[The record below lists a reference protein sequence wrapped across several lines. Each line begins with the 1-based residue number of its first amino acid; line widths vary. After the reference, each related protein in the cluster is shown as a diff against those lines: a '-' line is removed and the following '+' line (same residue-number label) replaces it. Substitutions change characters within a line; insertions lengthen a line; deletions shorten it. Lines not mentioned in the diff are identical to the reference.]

1 MNIATRV
8 LLELQETTLLAARA
22 ARGLFK
28 RPRYIPESIAQ
39 MDAIGV
45 GSLTIIILTGFF
57 TGGVLTLQTY
67 PTLKYYGAQGQTG
80 YLVALSLIREL
91 GPVLTALMVT
101 GRVGSAIAAELG
113 SMSVSQQIDAMRA
126 LGTDPVRK
134 LVTPRIIALLIT
146 LPLLTVIGDV
156 VGIVGGWSV
165 AGGLYGMSSDMFF
178 SSVRDGISTDDII
191 GGIIKPMVFMAS
203 TDIEINPTTLPP
215 SYDGQVS
222 EDAAES
228 TFAEVDDRERAI
240 PAIEFR
246 DVHLSFDER
255 KVLNGLTFKVMK
267 GETKIIL
274 GGSGCGKST
283 TIKLV
288 LGLLKPDSGQILV
301 DGEDITNYTELEM
314 MRVRKKIG
322 MVFQEGALFDSLSV
336 YDNVAFRLHEQGV
349 PEEEVEPEVRRM
361 LRFVNLEDAI
371 DKMPIELSGGMRRRV
386 GIARALVGD
395 PKIVMFD
402 EPTAGLDPPTAR
414 TICELA
420 MKLRDLEDVSSIFV
434 THEMNNLEYLSSEY
448 AVVNDAGD
456 VVFELEGERL
466 CLINTK
472 VLMLRDGQP
481 IFSGTDEALK
491 KAEDPYIQKFL
502 RGH

>member
-1 MNIATRV
+1 MATTDLNVTRP
-8 LLELQETTLLAARA
+8 
-22 ARGLFK
+22 GL
-28 RPRYIPESIAQ
+28 
-39 MDAIGV
+39 
-45 GSLTIIILTGFF
+45 
-57 TGGVLTLQTY
+57 
-67 PTLKYYGAQGQTG
+67 
-80 YLVALSLIREL
+80 
-91 GPVLTALMVT
+91 PVEM
-101 GRVGSAIAAELG
+101 
-113 SMSVSQQIDAMRA
+113 
-126 LGTDPVRK
+126 
-134 LVTPRIIALLIT
+134 
-146 LPLLTVIGDV
+146 
-156 VGIVGGWSV
+156 
-165 AGGLYGMSSDMFF
+165 
-178 SSVRDGISTDDII
+178 
-191 GGIIKPMVFMAS
+191 
-203 TDIEINPTTLPP
+203 
-215 SYDGQVS
+215 DGQVS

-228 TFAEVDDRERAI
+228 TFAEMDDRRREI

-246 DVHLSFDER
+246 DVHLAFDDREVLSGLSF
-255 KVLNGLTFKVMK
+255 KVLR

-301 DGEDITNYTELEM
+301 DGEDITNYGEDDM

-434 THEMNNLEYLSSEY
+434 THEMNNLHYLSSEY
-448 AVVNDAGD
+448 AVVNDEGE
-456 VVFELEGERL
+456 VVFEKEGERL

-472 VLMLRDGQP
+472 VLMLRDGRP
-481 IFSGTDEALK
+481 IFSGTDETLN
-491 KAEDPYIQKFL
+491 KAEDPYIQRFL